1 MRSFLIA
8 LSLLFLMTSDP
19 LAAQKS
25 VKPGKP
31 QKNLSNYVAIFDFD
45 IVGKLD
51 HDISRPLSDSVR
63 NVIVKS
69 GRFKVMD
76 RANMDR
82 ILKEQAFQ
90 MTGSVLK
97 ERAVEAGQF
106 LGVGKIIIGSIGIVG
121 KTYFISLSLVNI
133 ESGETERVE
142 EDTCKC
148 ELDELIESTKRVANK
163 LITVGPAPVEM
174 PIAEPAP
181 APKPAPKPAPEPLP
195 ERVEPLPQEPVYVA
209 PPSGVT
215 YKDPVT
221 GMEFVLIKGGCFQM
235 GDEEGDREERP
246 VHEVCVSNFYLG
258 RYEVTQGQ
266 WKALM
271 GKNPSKNK
279 NSDRDPVE
287 DVSWNDV
294 EDFIKELNQKTGRNY
309 RLPTEAEWE
318 YAARSGGRKY
328 KWAGTNNESDLA
340 NFAWY
345 NDNSSRDHRPVGQKR
360 PNAYGLYDMTG
371 NVAEWV
377 ADVYDSG
384 YYKESPRMNPVASG
398 RGDRVYRGGSF
409 KDRAKDARTTK
420 REKKS
425 NRRADQTI
433 GFRLAL
439 PAR

>member
-1 MRSFLIA
+1 MRFFLIV
-8 LSLLFLMTSDP
+8 LSFIFLIVTDP
-19 LAAQKS
+19 LAAQKTL
-25 VKPGKP
+25 KTGKP
-31 QKNLSNYVAIFDFD
+31 QRDLSNYVAIFDFD
-45 IVGKLD
+45 VVGKLD

-63 NVIVKS
+63 NVIVRS
-69 GRFKVMD
+69 GKFKVMD

-106 LGVGKIIIGSIGIVG
+106 LGVGRIIIGSIGIVG

-163 LITVGPAPVEM
+163 LITAGPGPVETPM
-174 PIAEPAP
+174 ADAP
-181 APKPAPKPAPEPLP
+181 RPAPKPAPEPLP
-195 ERVEPLPQEPVYVA
+195 ERAEPLPQEPVHA
-209 PPSGVT
+209 APPPSGVT
-215 YKDPVT
+215 FKDTVT

-235 GDEEGDREERP
+235 GDDEGDREERP

-258 RYEVTQGQ
+258 RFEVTQAQ
-266 WKALM
+266 WKSLK
-271 GKNPSKNK
+271 GRNPSKHK
-279 NSDRDPVE
+279 NSDLHPVE

-294 EDFIKELNQKTGRNY
+294 EDFIKELNQKTGRNF

-318 YAARSGGRKY
+318 YAARSGGRKH
-328 KWAGTNNESDLA
+328 KWSGTNNESDLG

-345 NDNSSRDHRPVGQKR
+345 NDNASREHRPVGQKR

-384 YYKESPRMNPVASG
+384 YYKESPRMNPGGPG
-398 RGDRVYRGGSF
+398 RGGDRVYRGGSF
-409 KDRAKDARTTK
+409 KDRAKDVRITK

-439 PAR
+439 PVR